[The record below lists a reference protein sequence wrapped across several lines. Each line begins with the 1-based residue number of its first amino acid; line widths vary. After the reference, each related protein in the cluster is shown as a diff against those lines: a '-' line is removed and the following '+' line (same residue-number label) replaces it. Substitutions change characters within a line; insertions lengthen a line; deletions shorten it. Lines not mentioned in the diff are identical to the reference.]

1 MLILLFGIAELVSRS
16 RSSGSAS
23 PALFH
28 NVLTVR
34 ELFPA
39 SKPPGDSLHC
49 CCSAGEAWPPADW
62 LAGLLYD
69 RLGYYEFAVGIGA
82 NIFNL
87 LIVSVLVGLK
97 RQHAVEADAG
107 RLIL

>member
-1 MLILLFGIAELVSRS
+1 MSLRCVNCFRH
-16 RSSGSAS
+16 R
-23 PALFH
+23 
-28 NVLTVR
+28 
-34 ELFPA
+34 
-39 SKPPGDSLHC
+39 KPPRDSLHC

-69 RLGYYEFAVGIGA
+69 RLGYYAFAVGIGA

-87 LIVSVLVGLK
+87 LFVSVLVGLK
-97 RQHAVEADAG
+97 PQHAVEADAR